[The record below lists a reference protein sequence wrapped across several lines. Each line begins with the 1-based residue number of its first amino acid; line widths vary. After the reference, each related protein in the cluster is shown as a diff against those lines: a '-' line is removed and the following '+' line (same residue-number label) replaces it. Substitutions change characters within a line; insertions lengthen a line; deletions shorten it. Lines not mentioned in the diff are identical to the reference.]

1 MHVCQYGISGIR
13 RAGVCVCVEGGG
25 GVIHIR
31 GKYKLHLSHLML
43 CTGTQ
48 MTTP

>member
-25 GVIHIR
+25 
-31 GKYKLHLSHLML
+31 LSILGENTN
-43 CTGTQ
+43 CT
-48 MTTP
+48 